1 MTTENEESDASET
14 DDEATNWAVS
24 PAMPINL
31 LKKIGMSFWVS
42 LKQNNFKS

>member
-14 DDEATNWAVS
+14 DDEATNWAVP

-31 LKKIGMSFWVS
+31 LKKIAMKFWVS
-42 LKQNNFKS
+42 LKERNFKS